1 MTTTCLQIN
10 SAGGYRKKYA
20 LYLLVVSTRLI
31 TGVLSLYWHEAGS
44 GQYLSLI
51 CAYLIALSGAF
62 CASYLCRKAK
72 KPLFDAVQTLC
83 GKAAGKL
90 LAGIF
95 LLFLLHSAQNILFIL
110 ANILA
115 ARALPSASALPVI
128 LIACAVAFVGAS
140 CGVDALGRFSRLSGQ
155 IIWFIL
161 ILSLLLPAENY
172 HLSYLFPFF
181 GHGADR
187 LITLG
192 ICASADFFGILLF
205 ALSYDPNADSR
216 AFSRAMFFLMTAACV
231 ICLLFFLSTAL
242 MFPYSAHGTV
252 PLFDL
257 LSVISAGRRVQTLTS
272 LFSFLWTGAFL
283 VTSSAQLSFCFHCT
297 RAIFPS
303 MQKKSRAALLILACV
318 IALLASLD
326 RSGIFTVL
334 SVQKSGWLFVY
345 PPLWLCALF
354 AACRKKRCEESKS

>member
-1 MTTTCLQIN
+1 MTTTCLQIK
-10 SAGGYRKKYA
+10 SAGSYREKYV

-31 TGVLSLYWHEAGS
+31 TGVLSLYWQKAGS
-44 GQYLSLI
+44 GQYLSLL
-51 CAYLIALSGAF
+51 CAYLIAVSGAF
-62 CASYLCRKAK
+62 CVSYLCRKAK

-95 LLFLLHSAQNILFIL
+95 LLFLLHSAQNLLFIL

-115 ARALPSASALPVI
+115 ARALPSASALPI
-128 LIACAVAFVGAS
+128 LLIACAFAFVGAL
-140 CGVDALGRFSRLSGQ
+140 CGLDALGRFSRLSGQ
-155 IIWFIL
+155 TIWFIL

-172 HLSYLFPFF
+172 HLSYLFPLF
-181 GHGADR
+181 GHGADQ
-187 LITLG
+187 LVTLG
-192 ICASADFFGILLF
+192 VCASADFFGVLLF
-205 ALSYDPNADSR
+205 ALCFDPTADPR
-216 AFSRAMFFLMTAACV
+216 TFSRAMFFLPTAACG

-242 MFPYSAHGTV
+242 MFPYSAHDTV

-283 VTSSAQLSFCFHCT
+283 VTSGAQLSFCLHCT
-297 RAIFPS
+297 HSIFPGV
-303 MQKKSRAALLILACV
+303 QKRPRLALLILACV
-318 IALLASLD
+318 IALLASRD
-326 RSGIFTVL
+326 RSGVFTLL
-334 SVQKSGWLFVY
+334 SVQKSGWLFIY

-354 AACRKKRCEESKS
+354 AVCRKKRDEEAKA